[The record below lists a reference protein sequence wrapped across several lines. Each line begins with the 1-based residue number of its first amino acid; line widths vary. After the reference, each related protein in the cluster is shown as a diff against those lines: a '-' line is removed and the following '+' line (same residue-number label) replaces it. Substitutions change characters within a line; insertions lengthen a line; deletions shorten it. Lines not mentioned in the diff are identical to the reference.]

1 MKKFAFVYELLLSM
15 YILLNTQS
23 CAGDDQQWQDTLT
36 KLPSVFEACVNTQS
50 LCEWNSEH
58 AHHQPKHCAKAFEK
72 VIADKRESIMSQ
84 IGGCDIALFMDD
96 VSERKYTEDEDF
108 WL

>member
-1 MKKFAFVYELLLSM
+1 VARYSYKV
-15 YILLNTQS
+15 
-23 CAGDDQQWQDTLT
+23 T
-36 KLPSVFEACVNTQS
+36 KCFEACVNTQS

-58 AHHQPKHCAKAFEK
+58 AHHQPKHCVKAFEK

-96 VSERKYTEDEDF
+96 VSERKYIEDEDF